1 MLIKGDPGGAK
12 SLPEQNVDLS
22 SLESIPE
29 NFTENVQA
37 MLTKVFI
44 WNSHFGFFYEPAMRQ
59 WVNRLITVPAFRSGL
74 SELTHIP

>member
-1 MLIKGDPGGAK
+1 MLIKGDPDGAK
-12 SLPEQNVDLS
+12 SLPEQNADSS

>member
-12 SLPEQNVDLS
+12 SLPEQNVDSS

-37 MLTKVFI
+37 MLTKVF
-44 WNSHFGFFYEPAMRQ
+44 F
-59 WVNRLITVPAFRSGL
+59 
-74 SELTHIP
+74 

>member
-12 SLPEQNVDLS
+12 SLPEQNVDSS

-29 NFTENVQA
+29 NFTENEQA
-37 MLTKVFI
+37 MLTKALI
-44 WNSHFGFFYEPAMRQ
+44 WNSHFGLFYEPAMQQ

-74 SELTHIP
+74 TELTHIP

>member
-1 MLIKGDPGGAK
+1 MLIKGDPDGAK
-12 SLPEQNVDLS
+12 SLPEQNVDSS

-29 NFTENVQA
+29 NVTENVQA
-37 MLTKVFI
+37 MLTQVFI
-44 WNSHFGFFYEPAMRQ
+44 WNSHFGFFYEPATRQ